1 MINPVFKDRLI
12 CRKNFK
18 RFRYSNEYVI
28 NGIYVGKGE
37 TFKQFTIWEVL
48 EVETQKT
55 FLVKKQTINR
65 LVKENYLYLS

>member
-28 NGIYVGKGE
+28 IGIVILKGE
-37 TFKQFTIWEVL
+37 SYKEPTTWEVL